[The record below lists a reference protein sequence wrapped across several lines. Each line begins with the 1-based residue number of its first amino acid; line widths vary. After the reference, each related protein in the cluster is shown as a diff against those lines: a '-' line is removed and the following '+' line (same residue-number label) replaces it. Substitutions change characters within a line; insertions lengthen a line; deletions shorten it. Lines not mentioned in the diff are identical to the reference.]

1 MGACAEERRGEGEQA
16 DREMRSMG
24 FQNLSVRAKV
34 P

>member
-1 MGACAEERRGEGEQA
+1 MGACAEGRKGEGEQA

-24 FQNLSVRAKV
+24 FQSLSVRTKV